1 MPRNRAP
8 PPPALAGA
16 LPLQLAL
23 TLPLTL
29 ALALTLVLGA
39 CSTIERQPPPP
50 PQRSQSV
57 PEDRDTAVAVL
68 MGNTF
73 QTMQRLSQA
82 PVSEQAELLASAR
95 MAYERS
101 PQGGAQLRYAL
112 LLATPGHPGRD
123 APRAQVLLRQLVA
136 QPETLAPIER
146 AVAMV
151 QLAQLD
157 RELGL
162 KSDNDR
168 LQIDVQRGDHER
180 AIAAAQRRLQ
190 QEIDENA
197 RLRKQLEDAQAK
209 LDAVAN
215 IERNL
220 TDRKNPP
227 EARPQ

>member
-1 MPRNRAP
+1 MRHSRPRLSFSLTIAP
-8 PPPALAGA
+8 
-16 LPLQLAL
+16 
-23 TLPLTL
+23 TL
-29 ALALTLVLGA
+29 ALALVLALGA
-39 CSTIERQPPPP
+39 CSAIERQPPPP
-50 PQRSQSV
+50 PQRSESV
-57 PEDRDTAVAVL
+57 AEDRDTAVAVL
-68 MGNTF
+68 MGTTF
-73 QTMQRLSQA
+73 QSMQRLSQA
-82 PVSEQAELLASAR
+82 PAAEQAELLASAR

-168 LQIDVQRGDHER
+168 LQTDAQRGDHER
-180 AIAAAQRRLQ
+180 AIAAAQHRLQ
-190 QEIDENA
+190 LEIDENA
-197 RLRKQLEDAQAK
+197 KLRKQLEDAQAK

-227 EARPQ
+227 GGRPE